1 MKTELFHDFYSD
13 LPMSLLPILLFESCG
28 VCSVLLMK
36 DVLKAREGTDFRLI
50 LMSATLDAKGFSQ
63 YFGGAPLVEVP
74 SAPRF
79 PVQEHYLEDLPGLLQ
94 SNEAIQHRS
103 HSHTDASADASCLLI
118 LEQELSHVKTQ
129 IDNLRDEAYQETS
142 QLVVAGDEVGSEGRA
157 KIRLDQLLAL
167 EQKLQ
172 SDLESA
178 QRR

>member
-1 MKTELFHDFYSD
+1 
-13 LPMSLLPILLFESCG
+13 
-28 VCSVLLMK
+28 MK

-79 PVQEHYLEDLPGLLQ
+79 PVQEHYLEDLPSLLQ
-94 SNEAIQHRS
+94 QGGKNGGDAVEQLRRS
-103 HSHTDASADASCLLI
+103 SQVDANADANCVMI
-118 LEQELSHVKTQ
+118 LEQELAHVKNQ
-129 IDNLRDEAYQETS
+129 IENLRDEAYHETS
-142 QLVVAGDEVGSEGRA
+142 QLVTADDDKVASEGRA
-157 KIRLDQLLAL
+157 KIRLDQLQAL

-172 SDLESA
+172 NDLDSA